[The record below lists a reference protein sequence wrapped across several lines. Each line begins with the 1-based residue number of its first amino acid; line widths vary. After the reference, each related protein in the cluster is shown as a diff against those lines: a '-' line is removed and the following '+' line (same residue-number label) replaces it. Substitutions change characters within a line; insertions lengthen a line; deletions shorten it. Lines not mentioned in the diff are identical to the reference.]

1 MIKIDNYYKFV
12 GASFGLAYFVGLT
25 IALIYILLGASYPVP
40 ESFTSSLH
48 LTSQIYFKTTYLD
61 MSNTSFNLAVI
72 PFSYLIE
79 AVNYGFSHTILLT
92 SSFLG
97 QIKLLVQLLPLLFFF
112 LSFIIFA
119 TIGLKA
125 FLYIIKSIVNYFLQ
139 QKDRF
144 NKLEIR
150 IFRKTDIILFFIGII
165 SLLVG
170 TIFQLKLIKIMF
182 IFLINFKSI
191 TVALI
196 LILYLIL
203 IIVSGYIM
211 YSLGIDAY
219 NKFNKK

>member
-1 MIKIDNYYKFV
+1 MVKIDNYYKFV

-112 LSFIIFA
+112 LSFIIFS

-139 QKDRF
+139 KKDRF
-144 NKLEIR
+144 NKLDFK
-150 IFRKTDIILFFIGII
+150 IFTKRDIIFFFIGII
-165 SLLVG
+165 SLMVG

-191 TVALI
+191 TFALI

-203 IIVSGYIM
+203 ILISGYTI
-211 YSLGIDAY
+211 YNLGVDAY
-219 NKFNKK
+219 NRLNKK